1 MAVRLEQAVR
11 AVQSGWE
18 GSFARRARAGVGGE
32 IVKMMALSGAT
43 DVISFSGGFPD
54 PSTFAGQEL
63 AHILSEV
70 ADDPAVFQYAPT
82 AGLPGMRAWL
92 ADRLERLE
100 GRAPAEE
107 ELIVTSG
114 GIEGLELLGKSLVD
128 QGDVVAVEA
137 PSYLGAIMGFRS
149 FEADVV
155 GIDIDDQGLDID
167 ATARLFAERRPKFL
181 YTIPDHQNPAGVSM
195 ATDRRQALVELARR
209 YGVLLVE
216 DVAYREL
223 GFAGERRPSLWR
235 LAPDVTAQLG
245 TFSKVFTPGFRM
257 GWVAGPAAVVAQL
270 VLAKQNTDQCTG
282 ALGQRLLEEYGRRG
296 QLDRSIAAARQLYQR
311 RCQALLGALE
321 EHLPDQA
328 SYTRPEGGF
337 FCWVTAGS
345 GVDTTALVPL
355 AREEGVAFV
364 PGQPFYP
371 DGRGAN
377 QLRLSYSKVDD
388 QLISSGVERLGRI
401 LSRAGRGR

>member
-1 MAVRLEQAVR
+1 MAMRLEQAVR
-11 AVQSGWE
+11 GGQDGWE

-32 IVKMMALSGAT
+32 IVNMMALSGAT

-63 AHILSEV
+63 ANILAEV

-82 AGLPGMRAWL
+82 SGLPGLRDWL
-92 ADRLERLE
+92 AGRLERLE
-100 GRAPAEE
+100 GQAPAEE
-107 ELIVTSG
+107 ELIITSG
-114 GIEGLELLGKSLVD
+114 GIEGLELLGKSLLD

-149 FEADVV
+149 FEAEVV
-155 GIDIDDQGLDID
+155 GIGVDDQGLDVE
-167 ATARLFAERRPKFL
+167 AAGRLFAEYRPKFL

-195 ATDRRQALVELARR
+195 ATDRRQALVEAARR

-223 GFAGERRPSLWR
+223 GFAGERRPSLWS

-257 GWVAGPAAVVAQL
+257 GWVAGPAPVVAQL

-296 QLDRSIAAARQLYQR
+296 QLDRSIATARRLYQR

-321 EHLPDQA
+321 EHLPGGV

-337 FCWVTAGS
+337 FCWVTAGP
-345 GVDTTALVPL
+345 GVDTTALSPL

-364 PGQPFYP
+364 PGRPFYA

-377 QLRLSYSKVDD
+377 QLRLSYSKVED
-388 QLISSGVERLGRI
+388 QLIPVGVERLGRI
-401 LSRAGRGR
+401 LSRAGEGR